1 MKPKLRRAAAIVLAA
16 LTLAFAWFIYRQDVV
31 FLRTE
36 EQQVQAIFDYASAK
50 STGWEDTKIRSYLHP
65 VVEFDEIVA
74 GRRVLVFSD
83 SEIDSLVGR
92 VTFRRGL
99 FGGWQ
104 PLGAFY
110 TAGQPIGSIRFDE
123 ADTVVIYGVDVP
135 QEIASYLMAP
145 KNPPLEETVMA
156 RGEVTGENFFHV
168 HETDRNYFPAIYYFD
183 AEGNELQGFHSDPD
197 IPSPSIGSAEI
208 NMVYIFMAI
217 CLGVGFLIAR
227 AVWHGPREE
236 ENKSHP

>member
-1 MKPKLRRAAAIVLAA
+1 MKQNLRRAAAIALAVL
-16 LTLAFAWFIYRQDVV
+16 TVAFAYFIYRQDVV
-31 FLRTE
+31 FLGTE
-36 EQQVQAIFDYASAK
+36 KQQVQAIFDYASAK
-50 STGWEDTKIRSYLHP
+50 STGWEDTKIRTYLHP

-83 SEIDSLVGR
+83 SEIEGLRGHI
-92 VTFRRGL
+92 TFRRGL

-104 PLGAFY
+104 PLRAFY
-110 TAGQPIGSIRFDE
+110 TVGRPILSVRFAE
-123 ADTVVIYGVDVP
+123 KGAVVVFGTDVP
-135 QEIASYLMAP
+135 EEIASYLMAP

-168 HETDRNYFPAIYYFD
+168 YETDRNYFPAIWYFD
-183 AEGNELQGFHSDPD
+183 AEGNELQGYHSDQD

-227 AVWHGPREE
+227 AVWMGPREE
-236 ENKSHP
+236 EK

>member
-1 MKPKLRRAAAIVLAA
+1 M
-16 LTLAFAWFIYRQDVV
+16 
-31 FLRTE
+31 
-36 EQQVQAIFDYASAK
+36 
-50 STGWEDTKIRSYLHP
+50 
-65 VVEFDEIVA
+65 VEFDERVA
-74 GRRVLVFSD
+74 GHRVLIFSD
-83 SEIDSLVGR
+83 SEIEGLLGH

-104 PLGAFY
+104 PLRAFY
-110 TAGQPIGSIRFDE
+110 TVGRPIESLRFIDQ
-123 ADTVVIYGVDVP
+123 DTVVIFGVDVP
-135 QEIASYLMAP
+135 EEIASYLMAP

-183 AEGNELQGFHSDPD
+183 AEGNELQGFHSDQY

-227 AVWHGPREE
+227 AVWMGPREE
-236 ENKSHP
+236 EK